1 MGSLL
6 AVIHGAREGCDS
18 MARIVPKNWAEFQ
31 HYADRNPSWIK
42 LHKKLL
48 DNYDFHCL
56 PVASRAL
63 APMLWL
69 IASDTKE
76 GIIDAE
82 PKKLGYR
89 LRMTPKEVTDALNP
103 LIEGEFFSVVQDDSD
118 PLAEAERSAS
128 LEKRDK
134 EREEKEEKKRALAR
148 LFDEFWAV
156 CPKKVAL
163 PKARASFLKA
173 VETTLPSVLIEAM
186 AKYASVQAGQDSKFT
201 LHPTT
206 WLNQQRWLDQGE
218 PTKTPQTLEQMRA
231 DRARMAALNIP
242 TPKLDA
248 AIAEAE
254 AA

>member
-1 MGSLL
+1 
-6 AVIHGAREGCDS
+6 

-56 PVASRAL
+56 PVASKAL

-103 LIEGEFFSVVQDDSD
+103 LIEGDFFSVVQDADD
-118 PLAEAERSAS
+118 PLAQAEHFAS
-128 LEKRDK
+128 LEEENKL
-134 EREEKEEKKRALAR
+134 REEKEKKERAFAR
-148 LFDEFWAV
+148 DFEAFWNA
-156 CPKKVAL
+156 CPKKVAK
-163 PKARASFLKA
+163 PKAKASFRTALKTA
-173 VETTLPSVLIEAM
+173 TVEDLIAAM
-186 AKYASVQAGQDSKFT
+186 RGYAASQAGQDQKFT

-206 WLNQQRWLDQGE
+206 WLNQQRWLDDGIAPKAE
-218 PTKTPQTLEQMRA
+218 PDIATLRDQR
-231 DRARMAALNIP
+231 DRAARLNLP
-242 TPKLDA
+242 TDRIDR
-248 AIAEAE
+248 AIEEAE
-254 AA
+254 ARAA